1 MFYPFSNIKKNR
13 DFDNLRIPL
22 ELNALWTKN
31 NNGKNFAEVGIGLSL
46 ISLIQGYKTNLEGD
60 KIEEEYKYVKI
71 TTLRVGFRHQKP
83 EGGLM
88 YREGLIIPVTQ
99 DAFSKNKM
107 GDDVFYRLWPG
118 FSIGYTF

>member
-107 GDDVFYRLWPG
+107 GDDIL
-118 FSIGYTF
+118 SIMAWF